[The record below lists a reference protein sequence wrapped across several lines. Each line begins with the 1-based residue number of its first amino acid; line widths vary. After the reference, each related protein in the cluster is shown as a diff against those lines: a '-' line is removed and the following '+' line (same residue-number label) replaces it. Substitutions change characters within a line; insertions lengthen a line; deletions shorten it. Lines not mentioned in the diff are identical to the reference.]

1 MTSRLGIK
9 KIKAED
15 YATLCFKNQKKINI
29 LFQLDFLSRYKT
41 RGIKIVGDK
50 GTLLWE
56 SNSKNPELMTVKFLG
71 NNKVIKIFFNKKIL
85 HTDYVYQEMLK
96 DFVYKRKYL
105 QTVNEAYDI
114 LNLALIARS

>member
-1 MTSRLGIK
+1 MQLYVSRI
-9 KIKAED
+9 
-15 YATLCFKNQKKINI
+15 KKINI

-71 NNKVIKIFFNKKIL
+71 NNKVIKIFLIKKYY
-85 HTDYVYQEMLK
+85 T
-96 DFVYKRKYL
+96 
-105 QTVNEAYDI
+105 
-114 LNLALIARS
+114 LIMCIKKC